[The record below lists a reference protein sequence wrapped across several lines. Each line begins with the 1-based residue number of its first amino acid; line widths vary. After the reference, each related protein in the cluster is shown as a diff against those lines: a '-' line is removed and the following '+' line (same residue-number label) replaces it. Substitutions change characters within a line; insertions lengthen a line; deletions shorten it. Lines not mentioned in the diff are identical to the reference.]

1 MRVIPFILGLALA
14 TAPLAAFAQGDF
26 SPAITV
32 NGRAITGFELAQRK
46 LFLDLLRVPGDHA
59 ADAERGLIEDRLRM
73 DAAERAGI
81 EVSQDQV
88 TAGMTEFASRANLD
102 LPQFIEAIG
111 QGGVDAET
119 YRDFVRAG
127 IVWRELVRQRFAN
140 RVIVGD
146 ADIQRALSIDLG
158 RGQGPRV
165 KISEIFLPSSPATF
179 ADQRDLAEELSKTA
193 TTEGTFGQ
201 AARSYSASPSRDAGG
216 QIGWIP
222 VTNLPPQMRPLVLSM
237 QPGQVTPP
245 VPLPNAVVLVR
256 LQALDQGGPVSQSNV
271 SVDYAQYLIPGAGTA
286 EAEAEAARVRAKAQS
301 CGELYELARGL
312 PADRLLRQTQ
322 PLSQVPADIAGIL
335 AGLDENEISTAL
347 RRGGTQVVVM
357 LCDRSAVL
365 SSQPPALPDAET
377 APLTAAADVPVAEG
391 GAAGQT
397 ATPRPAIDQD
407 LTFARGPSADTVRA
421 EIVDQRLNAL
431 AASYLAELRASAIIQ
446 RQ

>member
-1 MRVIPFILGLALA
+1 MRVISFILGLAFA
-14 TAPLAAFAQGDF
+14 MAPFSANAQAEF

-32 NGRAITGFELAQRK
+32 NGRAITGYELAQRK
-46 LFLDLLRVPGDHA
+46 LFLDLLRVPGDHD

-81 EVSQDQV
+81 EISQEQV
-88 TAGMTEFASRANLD
+88 TAGMTEFAARANLD

-119 YRDFVRAG
+119 YRDFVKAG
-127 IVWRELVRQRFAN
+127 IVWRETVRRRFAN
-140 RVIVGD
+140 RILVGD
-146 ADIQRALSIDLG
+146 ADIERAMSLDLG

-193 TTEGTFGQ
+193 TTEGAFGQ
-201 AARSYSASPSRDAGG
+201 AARAHSVSPSRDAGG

-222 VTNLPPQMRPLVLSM
+222 VTNLPPQMRPMVLGM
-237 QPGQVTPP
+237 QPGQVSPP
-245 VPLPNAVVLVR
+245 VPLPNAIVLVR
-256 LQALDQGGPVSQSNV
+256 LQAVDQGGPVSQANV

-286 EAEAEAARVRAKAQS
+286 AAEAEAARIGARAQT

-312 PADRLLRQTQ
+312 PADRLVRQTQ
-322 PLSQVPADIAGIL
+322 PVSQVPSDIAAIL
-335 AGLDENEISTAL
+335 AGLDENELSTSL
-347 RRGGTQVVVM
+347 RRGDTQVVVM

-365 SSQPPALPDAET
+365 SSQPPAQREAQQ
-377 APLTAAADVPVAEG
+377 APLAAADIPVAEG

-397 ATPRPAIDQD
+397 GSSRPAINQD
-407 LTFARGPSADTVRA
+407 LTFARGPSADTVRG